1 MHDTLIDKHDGYTNI
16 HLLKIPMSH
25 GKSIQAKDD
34 TL

>member
-1 MHDTLIDKHDGYTNI
+1 MMDTKI

-25 GKSIQAKDD
+25 GKSIQEKDD